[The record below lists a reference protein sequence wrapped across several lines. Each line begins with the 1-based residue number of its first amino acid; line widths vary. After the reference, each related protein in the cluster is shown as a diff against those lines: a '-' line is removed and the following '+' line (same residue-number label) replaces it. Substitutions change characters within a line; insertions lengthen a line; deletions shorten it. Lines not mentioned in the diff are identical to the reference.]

1 MTTTDVTILWRAQGW
16 VPPSELSEYRA
27 KWERAK
33 NPHKKDSEVY
43 VIDWDPM
50 EALAKLTCRP
60 MPSGKTPR

>member
-27 KWERAK
+27 KWERVK
-33 NPHKKDSEVY
+33 NPPKKDSEVY

-60 MPSGKTPR
+60 IPSGKTPR

>member
-1 MTTTDVTILWRAQGW
+1 MNTTDVAKRWRSVGW

-33 NPHKKDSEVY
+33 NPPKKDSEVY